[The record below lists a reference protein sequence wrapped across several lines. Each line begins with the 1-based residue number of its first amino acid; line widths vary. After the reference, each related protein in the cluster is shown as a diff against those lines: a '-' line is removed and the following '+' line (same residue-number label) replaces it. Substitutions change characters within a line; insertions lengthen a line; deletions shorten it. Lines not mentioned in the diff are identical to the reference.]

1 MPGSWIINKKCLIA
15 KCDTTRAQN
24 KLPFTMKQ
32 YRQLTASIY
41 PVFGRKEKERR
52 EKEMGREGMK
62 ERERDKERK
71 R

>member
-41 PVFGRKEKERR
+41 PVFW
-52 EKEMGREGMK
+52 K
-62 ERERDKERK
+62 ERERKKRERDGK
-71 R
+71 RRNEREI